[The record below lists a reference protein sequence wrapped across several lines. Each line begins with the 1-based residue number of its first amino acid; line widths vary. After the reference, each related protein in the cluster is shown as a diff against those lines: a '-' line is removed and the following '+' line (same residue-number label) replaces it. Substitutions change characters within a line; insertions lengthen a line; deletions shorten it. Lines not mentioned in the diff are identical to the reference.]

1 MTFHLKRKG
10 LSISRMTE
18 NLLYARSKG
27 QKCVLHFK
35 DGEELEYNYRLN
47 IFQDRTSG
55 SGLFRVHRYYLLKL
69 AEVTGYAEHQA
80 KLSNNELIPLSEY
93 GYELVRNFIDNKIHP

>member
-1 MTFHLKRKG
+1 MTFHVKRKG

-18 NLLYARSKG
+18 NLLYATSFG

-35 DGEELEYNYRLN
+35 DGEKLEYNYRLS
-47 IFQDRTSG
+47 IFQHRTSG
-55 SGLFRVHRYYLLKL
+55 EGLFRVHRFYLLKL
-69 AEVTGYAEHQA
+69 SEVIGYAEHQA
-80 KLSNNELIPLSEY
+80 KLSNNELIPLNEY